1 MGFWN
6 KLSKSFLK
14 NVTQKWM
21 GGLSSLFSRKTLE
34 ESFWEDLEETLLL
47 GDVGVQV
54 VEEIICKLQEAAKS
68 KKFTRGEEVQEEFA
82 SLLLSFFTEV
92 PETGKE
98 IKLSPLE
105 KNPSAILLVGI
116 NGSGKT
122 TTAGKLAQMLR
133 GEGGTPILAACDTFR
148 AAAIDQLAIW
158 GERTSSR
165 VIAQPYGSDPGAVLF
180 DALQASK
187 ASKNPSPV
195 IADTAGRLHNK
206 QNLMAEL
213 GKVHRIALREATS
226 LETLLVLDTIT
237 GQNGLKQ
244 AQAFCE
250 CVPLTGVIL
259 TKFDNTAKGGVLLSI
274 VKELKLPVRYLGFGE
289 GMDDLEVFSP
299 QAFVESLI
307 QERKDHV
314 A

>member
-1 MGFWN
+1 
-6 KLSKSFLK
+6 
-14 NVTQKWM
+14 M
-21 GGLSSLFSRKTLE
+21 GGISSLFSRKDLE

-47 GDVGVQV
+47 GDVGVHV
-54 VEEIICKLQEAAKS
+54 VEEIIQKLRNTAKT
-68 KKFTRGEEVQEEFA
+68 KKLTRGSELQEEFA
-82 SLLLSFFTEV
+82 RVLLSFFKEV
-92 PETGKE
+92 PLMGAELR
-98 IKLSPLE
+98 LSHPPE
-105 KNPSAILLVGI
+105 NPPVILLVGI

-122 TTAGKLAQMLR
+122 TTAGKLAQILHR
-133 GEGGTPILAACDTFR
+133 TGNTPILAACDTFR
-148 AAAIDQLAIW
+148 AAAIDQLKIW
-158 GERTSSR
+158 GERTFSR

-187 ASKNPSPV
+187 ASKELSPV

-213 GKVHRIALREATS
+213 GKIHRIALREAGS
-226 LETLLVLDTIT
+226 VETLLVLDTMT

-244 AQAFCE
+244 AEAFCE

-274 VKELKLPVRYLGFGE
+274 VKELQLPVRYLGFGE
-289 GMDDLEVFSP
+289 GQGDLELFSP
-299 QAFVESLI
+299 ETFVESLL
-307 QERKDHV
+307 QERKNHV

>member
-1 MGFWN
+1 
-6 KLSKSFLK
+6 
-14 NVTQKWM
+14 M
-21 GGLSSLFSRKTLE
+21 GGLSSLFSQKKLE

-47 GDVGVQV
+47 GDVGVLV
-54 VEEIICKLQEAAKS
+54 VEEIIRKLRVVAES
-68 KKFTRGEEVQEEFA
+68 KKLTRGDELQEEFA
-82 SLLLSFFTEV
+82 ALLQSFFTEV
-92 PETGKE
+92 PGMGEE
-98 IKLSPLE
+98 IAISIPSQGPL
-105 KNPSAILLVGI
+105 AILLVGI

-133 GEGGTPILAACDTFR
+133 REGGTPILAACDTFR
-148 AAAIDQLAIW
+148 AAAIDQLKIW

-165 VIAQPYGSDPGAVLF
+165 VVAQPYGSDPGAVLF

-187 ASKNPSPV
+187 ASKTPSPV

-213 GKVHRIALREATS
+213 GKIHRIALREATAV
-226 LETLLVLDTIT
+226 ETLLVLDTIT

-289 GMDDLEVFSP
+289 GIEDMELFSP

-307 QERKDHV
+307 QERKNHV

>member
-1 MGFWN
+1 
-6 KLSKSFLK
+6 
-14 NVTQKWM
+14 M
-21 GGLSSLFSRKTLE
+21 GGISSLFSRKDLE

-47 GDVGVQV
+47 GDVGVHV
-54 VEEIICKLQEAAKS
+54 VEEIIQKLRNTAKT
-68 KKFTRGEEVQEEFA
+68 KKLTRGSELQEEFA
-82 SLLLSFFTEV
+82 RVLLSFFKEV
-92 PETGKE
+92 PLMGAELR
-98 IKLSPLE
+98 LSHPPE
-105 KNPSAILLVGI
+105 NPPVILLVGI

-122 TTAGKLAQMLR
+122 TTAGKLAQILHR
-133 GEGGTPILAACDTFR
+133 TGNTPILAACDTFR
-148 AAAIDQLAIW
+148 AAAIDQLKIW

-187 ASKNPSPV
+187 ASKERSPV

-213 GKVHRIALREATS
+213 GKIHRIALREAGS
-226 LETLLVLDTIT
+226 VETLLVLDTMT

-244 AQAFCE
+244 AEAFCE
-250 CVPLTGVIL
+250 CIPLTGVIL

-274 VKELKLPVRYLGFGE
+274 VKELQLPVRYLGFGE
-289 GMDDLEVFSP
+289 GQGDLELFSP
-299 QAFVESLI
+299 EVFVESLL
-307 QERKDHV
+307 QERKNHV

>member
-1 MGFWN
+1 MGLWN
-6 KLSKSFLK
+6 KLSKSFLN

-21 GGLSSLFSRKTLE
+21 GGISSLFSRKDLE

-47 GDVGVQV
+47 GDVGVHV
-54 VEEIICKLQEAAKS
+54 VEEIIQKLRNTAKT
-68 KKFTRGEEVQEEFA
+68 KKLTRGSELQEEFA
-82 SLLLSFFTEV
+82 RVLLSFFKEV
-92 PETGKE
+92 PLMGAELR
-98 IKLSPLE
+98 LSHPPE
-105 KNPSAILLVGI
+105 NPPVILLVGI

-122 TTAGKLAQMLR
+122 TTAGKLAQILHR
-133 GEGGTPILAACDTFR
+133 TGNTPILAACDTFR
-148 AAAIDQLAIW
+148 AAAIDQLKIW
-158 GERTSSR
+158 GERTFSR

-187 ASKNPSPV
+187 ASKELSPV

-213 GKVHRIALREATS
+213 GKIHRIALREAGS
-226 LETLLVLDTIT
+226 VETLLVLDTMT

-244 AQAFCE
+244 AEAFCE

-274 VKELKLPVRYLGFGE
+274 VKELQLPVRYLGFGE
-289 GMDDLEVFSP
+289 GQGDLELFSP
-299 QAFVESLI
+299 ETFVESLL
-307 QERKDHV
+307 QERKNHV

>member
-1 MGFWN
+1 
-6 KLSKSFLK
+6 
-14 NVTQKWM
+14 M
-21 GGLSSLFSRKTLE
+21 GGISSLFSRKDLE

-47 GDVGVQV
+47 GDVGVHV
-54 VEEIICKLQEAAKS
+54 VEDIIQKLRNTAKT
-68 KKFTRGEEVQEEFA
+68 KKLTRGSELQEEFA
-82 SLLLSFFTEV
+82 RVLLSFFKEV
-92 PETGKE
+92 PLMGAELR
-98 IKLSPLE
+98 LSHPPE
-105 KNPSAILLVGI
+105 NPPVILLVGI

-122 TTAGKLAQMLR
+122 TTAGKLAQILHR
-133 GEGGTPILAACDTFR
+133 TGNTPILAACDTFR
-148 AAAIDQLAIW
+148 AAAIDQLKIW

-187 ASKNPSPV
+187 ASRERSPV

-213 GKVHRIALREATS
+213 GKIHRIALREAGS
-226 LETLLVLDTIT
+226 VETLLVLDTMT

-244 AQAFCE
+244 AEAFCE

-274 VKELKLPVRYLGFGE
+274 VKELQLPVRYLGFGE
-289 GMDDLEVFSP
+289 GQGDLELFSP
-299 QAFVESLI
+299 EAFVESLL
-307 QERKDHV
+307 QERKNHV